1 MYLYGLVI
9 AVKMHFWSVWPR
21 IRFDAGVAQS
31 LFRRVSRSGPTV
43 PVAEAA
49 ASVWQV
55 LHVGEAVCVNTVL
68 PAAALVVEAAGGAVG
83 DDAEGVVLDW
93 DEAGPV
99 VAFPEEDEGLD
110 GVAPGSPCSTAFGGG
125 VPIGGAMF
133 AGWALTQVWNAT
145 GVTT

>member
-1 MYLYGLVI
+1 
-9 AVKMHFWSVWPR
+9 MHFWSVSPR
-21 IRFDAGVAQS
+21 TRFDAGVAQS
-31 LFRRVSRSGPTV
+31 LLRRVSRSGPTV

-68 PAAALVVEAAGGAVG
+68 PAAALVAEAAGGVV
-83 DDAEGVVLDW
+83 DEDAGGAVLDRE
-93 DEAGPV
+93 DGPV

-110 GVAPGSPCSTAFGGG
+110 GGAPGSPCSAAFGGG
-125 VPIGGAMF
+125 VPSGGAMF
-133 AGWALTQVWNAT
+133 AGWALAQVWNAT